1 MHSAKLVHRDM
12 KPANLLLNSECL
24 MKVADF
30 GLARSLLK
38 PRPKNGAEAGSGS
51 STEVANGGGVSD
63 VSEHDTLTDYVATRW
78 YRAPEILFASDKY
91 GVEVD
96 MWSLGCIFAEMIG
109 GKPVFNGKTTLN
121 QVELIVNFLGYP
133 TADTMDNGINSHY
146 GGKMLE
152 SASLS
157 TDSSDGPL
165 SESQQKAKW
174 TELYSSYL
182 QPDVKEDSMDLLF
195 QLLQFDPRSRL
206 TAQAG
211 LTHPYCVQFSDP
223 QTETV
228 CATRIVAKPDDNIKL
243 TVAAYRTAI
252 YDNLDKK
259 SKDAPKQIAA
269 VPAGPAAQEIS

>member
-30 GLARSLLK
+30 GLARSLLT
-38 PRPKNGAEAGSGS
+38 PRPRGGEAGPS
-51 STEVANGGGVSD
+51 VD
-63 VSEHDTLTDYVATRW
+63 VGDEPSMDTLTDYVATRW

-121 QVELIVNFLGYP
+121 QVELIVNFVGYP
-133 TADTMDNGINSHY
+133 SEEMMENGINSHY
-146 GGKMLE
+146 GSKMLE
-152 SASLS
+152 SANVLS
-157 TDSSDGPL
+157 TPEQGPL
-165 SESQQKAKW
+165 SEAAQKAKW
-174 TELYSSYL
+174 MELYGSFL
-182 QPDVKEDSMDLLF
+182 QEDVKDDSVDLLYH
-195 QLLQFDPRSRL
+195 LMQFDPRARL

-211 LTHPYCVQFSDP
+211 LTHRYCVQFSDP
-223 QTETV
+223 QTETI
-228 CATRIVAKPDDNIKL
+228 CATKIVAKPDDNVKL
-243 TVAAYRTAI
+243 TVAAYRSAI

-259 SKDAPKQIAA
+259 SKDAPKQITA
-269 VPAGPAAQEIS
+269 VPAAQDIS

>member
-38 PRPKNGAEAGSGS
+38 PREL
-51 STEVANGGGVSD
+51 D
-63 VSEHDTLTDYVATRW
+63 VMDGDVLTDYVATRW
-78 YRAPEILFASDKY
+78 YRAPEILFGSDRY

-133 TADTMDNGINSHY
+133 SDEMMDNGINSQY
-146 GGKMLE
+146 GTKMLE
-152 SASLS
+152 SANVNA
-157 TDSSDGPL
+157 TREDGPL
-165 SESQQKAKW
+165 SEAAQKAKW
-174 TELYSSYL
+174 GEVYGSFL
-182 QPDVKEDSMDLLF
+182 QPDVKDDSIDLLY
-195 QLLQFDPRSRL
+195 QLMQFDPRARI

-211 LTHPYCVQFSDP
+211 LTHRYCVQFSDP

-228 CATRIVAKPDDNIKL
+228 CATSIVAQPDDNKKL
-243 TVAAYRTAI
+243 SVQQYRNFI
-252 YDNLDKK
+252 YDNVDKK
-259 SKDAPKQIAA
+259 NKNAPKQIAA
-269 VPAGPAAQEIS
+269 VPAAQDIS